1 MTNAG
6 ADQLVRAMKAGNAA
20 GAKGLGQAVENVA
33 QLRKQEEVMDKTKP
47 FDIPKQLVMRA
58 YGLVRANRG
67 AAGVDQQSLDDFAVK
82 LKDNLYKLWNRMSS
96 GSYFPPPVKA
106 VSIPKKTGGE
116 RVLGVPTVADRIAQ
130 MVVKLT
136 FEPMVEPHFL
146 PDSYGYRPGKSALDA
161 VGVTRRRCWEYGWVL
176 EFDIRGL
183 FDNIPHALLLKAVRH
198 HTDNPWVILYIE
210 RWLKAP
216 LQRPNRRLDERTK
229 GTPQGGVVSPVL
241 SNLFLHYV
249 FDTWMQRNH
258 PGVPWCRYADDG
270 LVHCRSEGQA
280 QELRRALEQRFAEC
294 GLELHPAKTK
304 IVYCKDGSRKGT
316 YSNTEFDFLGY
327 TFRRRLVKNTKRN
340 SLFVSFTPAVSKSA
354 LKSMTRYVRAS
365 NVRNRSDLSL
375 GVIAY
380 RLNPVIRGWIGYYGR
395 YQPSA
400 MRPVW
405 RHLNMTLVAWAR
417 RKYKRLKRHKTRAGL
432 FVESISVRSPGL
444 FAHWKL
450 GSGRGFA

>member
-1 MTNAG
+1 MG
-6 ADQLVRAMKAGNAA
+6 
-20 GAKGLGQAVENVA
+20 E
-33 QLRKQEEVMDKTKP
+33 TKP
-47 FDIPKQLVMRA
+47 FDIPKKLVMQA
-58 YGLVRANRG
+58 YRLVKANRG

-146 PDSYGYRPGKSALDA
+146 SDSYGYRPGKSALDA
-161 VGVTRRRCWEYGWVL
+161 IGVTRRRCWEYAWVL

-183 FDNIPHALLLKAVRH
+183 FDNIPHDLLLKAVRH
-198 HTDNPWVILYIE
+198 HTDNPWILLYIE

-216 LQRPNRRLDERTK
+216 MQLPDGTLVERTQ

-249 FDTWMQRNH
+249 FDTWMQRNR

-270 LVHCRSEGQA
+270 LVHCNSKEQA
-280 QELRRALEQRFAEC
+280 QELRCALEQRFADC
-294 GLELHPAKTK
+294 GLELHTTKTK
-304 IVYCKDGSRKGT
+304 IVYCKDGSRKGV
-316 YSNTEFDFLGY
+316 YPNTEFDFLGY

-340 SLFVSFTPAVSKSA
+340 SLFVSFTPAVSKTA
-354 LKSMTRYVRAS
+354 LKSMTRFVRAS

-375 GVIAY
+375 GAIAY
-380 RLNPVIRGWIGYYGR
+380 RLNPVIRGWMNYYGR

-405 RHLNMTLVAWAR
+405 RHLNKTLVAWAR
-417 RKYKRLKRHKTRAGL
+417 RKYKRLQRHKTRAGL
-432 FVESISVRSPGL
+432 FIEGISVKSPGL
-444 FAHWKL
+444 FAHWKC
-450 GSGRGFA
+450 GTGRCFA